1 MMRRHE
7 LDPVSLVF
15 GLAFT
20 GLGLLFLAGRVDLA
34 YRLRWM
40 WPVLLLAVGLAILL
54 DLRVRGSRRPEA
66 ATAQPVGSTPAE
78 PLAPAPPE
86 AEPSEPEPP
95 EAEQSDADDEPV
107 EEHDAELEAAEAS
120 PPSDRPE
127 RG

>member
-66 ATAQPVGSTPAE
+66 ATAQPVGSTPA
-78 PLAPAPPE
+78 APPE

-95 EAEQSDADDEPV
+95 EAEQSDANDEPV